1 MVNRLTAWAGP
12 WLDTFR
18 HPAIRLTNSLAPG
31 VEISPLDGLNS
42 ADVARAMAA
51 VDAYSAA
58 DMHRTQPNIRS
69 VVDFLARNIAQLG
82 LHAFKADGDDGRE
95 RDRTSTVAEVLD
107 DPSLA
112 QTPYELVYSIVAD
125 LATFDEAWL
134 LVTRTNR
141 TDSGWE
147 IRPLPVPTVTVVRG
161 SEWAGDLVIEV
172 QLDER
177 SKPIEL
183 KYEQLVHLHGWSP
196 GYTAKGTPPMDAL
209 KGTLAEQ
216 VAAQAYRAA
225 SWRNGGQVGS
235 YIHRPKDAHAW
246 SEAAEQRFVESMRA
260 YRGKGALAGGMPLLQ
275 DGMEIKQVRLSA
287 KEEQWIEAA
296 QLSLETVCR
305 VYQVNPSML
314 GSTGGVTYANLKEF
328 RRALYSETLGPYLAL
343 LEQKLTRRLQHII
356 EGGRVSGAYL
366 EFNLKQKLAGSFEE
380 EAAVLHQ
387 AIGGPHMSINEGR
400 KRQNLPSI
408 GPVGD
413 VVMRPLNMTN
423 GDPDGQPQGMSADEL
438 LKRVNVA
445 KGLIQYGFTPQAAL
459 AAAGLD
465 PIEHLGLLPT
475 TLQSV
480 EKVEAEGDPVKGNM
494 HRVEIKGAQPAEE
507 GNRTLDLVR
516 GVLDQHAARQRAAV
530 LSRLGGK
537 SAQWWDGKRWDEEL
551 AADLTRVA
559 LQVTEQLG
567 VDVARQLGAPEAYD
581 TEVTVPFLLRVAESR
596 AGMINATTYE
606 QLLKV
611 LDDAD
616 GDPAAVFD
624 DLQGARGEQ
633 SAVTLHNTLAAFAG
647 VEAAKH
653 VGRAIGASRTTK
665 TWVVRSGNPR
675 AAHSKMNGQT
685 VGIDEKFSNGAEWP
699 GDPVLGADGVA
710 GCMCSV
716 EVEVETNE

>member
-12 WLDTFR
+12 WLDSFR
-18 HPAIRLTNSLAPG
+18 HPSIRMTNSLSAG
-31 VEISPLDGLNS
+31 VELSPFDGLNAS
-42 ADVARAMAA
+42 DVARAMAA
-51 VDAYSAA
+51 VDAYTAA

-82 LHAFKADGDDGRE
+82 LHAFKADDDDGRE
-95 RDRTSTVAEVLD
+95 RDRSSTVAEVLD

-134 LVTRTNR
+134 LVTRTSR
-141 TDSGWE
+141 TDTGWE
-147 IRPLPVPTVTVVRG
+147 IRPLPVPAVHVVGG
-161 SEWAGDLVIEV
+161 SEWGGDLRIKV
-172 QLDER
+172 QLDENR
-177 SKPIEL
+177 APVEIGWDK
-183 KYEQLVHLHGWSP
+183 LVHLHGWSP
-196 GYTAKGTPPMDAL
+196 GYAGRGTPPLDAL
-209 KGTLAEQ
+209 KSTLAEQ

-235 YIHRPKDAHAW
+235 YIQRPKDAHAW
-246 SEAAEQRFVESMRA
+246 SEATEQRFVESMRA

-343 LEQKLTRRLQHII
+343 LEQKLTRRLQQII
-356 EGGRVSGAYL
+356 EGARVPGAYL

-380 EAAVLHQ
+380 EGKVMFQ
-387 AIGGPHMSINEGR
+387 ATGGPWMTVNESR

-408 GPVGD
+408 GPAGD
-413 VVMRPLNMTN
+413 VVLRPVNMAVP
-423 GDPDGQPQGMSADEL
+423 GEEQPAAGEGDPLGALDDDDDPDGDTATSSAGT
-438 LKRVNVA
+438 RGNVR
-445 KGLIQYGFTPQAAL
+445 
-459 AAAGLD
+459 
-465 PIEHLGLLPT
+465 
-475 TLQSV
+475 
-480 EKVEAEGDPVKGNM
+480 
-494 HRVEIKGAQPAEE
+494 RVEVKAQPPEQ

-516 GVLDQHAARQRAAV
+516 GVVERHASRQRQVV

-537 SAQWWDGKRWDEEL
+537 SAAWWDGKRWDEEL
-551 AADLTRVA
+551 TADLTRVA

-567 VDVARQLGAPEAYD
+567 ADVARQLGAPDAYD
-581 TEVTVPFLLRVAESR
+581 VDVTVPFLLRVAESR

-606 QLLKV
+606 QLQEV
-611 LDDAD
+611 LADAE
-616 GDPAAVFD
+616 GDPGKVFD
-624 DLQGARGEQ
+624 DLAGERGETT
-633 SAVTLHNTLAAFAG
+633 ALTLHNTLAAFAG

-653 VGRAIGASRTTK
+653 VGRKVGAKRTTK

-675 AAHSKMNGQT
+675 PSHSKMNGQT

-699 GDPVLGADGVA
+699 GDPSLGADGVA

-716 EVEVETNE
+716 DVEVEIND